1 MADLGGYGW
10 IIYPI
15 DSVSEEDAEK
25 APDSDVL
32 PVVVVVARP
41 RYCDC
46 ERSCRRMTKSNY
58 ERTTKE
64 IFHLCICE
72 KKNSFSL
79 TEKEADVNKEHSGGY
94 GAAASLGE

>member
-1 MADLGGYGW
+1 MPVPHLKLFCFGDQTLTTETAHTSLEQYVRQVADLGGYGW

-15 DSVSEEDAEK
+15 DSVCEKDAEQ

-46 ERSCRRMTKSNY
+46 ERSCRRVSN
-58 ERTTKE
+58 
-64 IFHLCICE
+64 
-72 KKNSFSL
+72 
-79 TEKEADVNKEHSGGY
+79 
-94 GAAASLGE
+94 

>member
-1 MADLGGYGW
+1 MAKSITETALTSLQQHVRQVADLGGYGW

-15 DSVSEEDAEK
+15 DSVSEEDAEE

-46 ERSCRRMTKSNY
+46 ERSCRRVSK
-58 ERTTKE
+58 
-64 IFHLCICE
+64 
-72 KKNSFSL
+72 
-79 TEKEADVNKEHSGGY
+79 
-94 GAAASLGE
+94 